1 MGLGKVIGWGALT
14 FILTGWLVL
23 VMADLVYGVVTHH
36 LNTYG
41 PLGKLAV
48 GLLLLFLADM
58 WVIRKL
64 KVAYAR
70 YKFEKVHR

>member
-1 MGLGKVIGWGALT
+1 MGLGKVIAWGFLA

-23 VMADLVYGVVTHH
+23 VIADLVYGIAMHH

-41 PLGKLAV
+41 PPAKLAI
-48 GLLLLFLADM
+48 GLLLLFMADA

-64 KVAYAR
+64 RIAYAR